1 MIHGNS
7 HDPVLIKRIGL
18 KIWTLRAEV
27 ESVVAQTLKAQPEKE
42 KLSAE
47 EIQKIKDEYAY
58 RGPVDQRPNL
68 QLIQGGGESVEAE
81 GEDLEAAM
89 AAAMGGGDE
98 GAEDAPDEPAE
109 AQAEGEEDGEDLEA
123 AMAAAMGG
131 GDEAAPAATP
141 SGPLKVIQ
149 RKSEN
154 IPEEKIF
161 RGITIL
167 GEISMDVIYFFSSEQ
182 FLEGQSIVL
191 EFQIPKR
198 FVVNAQ
204 VAYCRVFNNRSRII
218 SDKKVSTRVAAKFTF
233 LKDGERTLL
242 RQFIESIEPEV
253 QEAPTKASS
262 ESKAE
267 ESDDFDGLD
276 DLGF

>member
-1 MIHGNS
+1 VEAVVS
-7 HDPVLIKRIGL
+7 HQL
-18 KIWTLRAEV
+18 KD
-27 ESVVAQTLKAQPEKE
+27 QPDKE
-42 KLSAE
+42 QLSPE

-68 QLIQGGGESVEAE
+68 QLIQGGGEETSSGEESGDALEAE
-81 GEDLEAAM
+81 M

-98 GAEDAPDEPAE
+98 TSEDTPTE
-109 AQAEGEEDGEDLEA
+109 EGGEGEDLEA
-123 AMAAAMGG
+123 EMAAAMGG
-131 GDEAAPAATP
+131 GEETSEEAPANEAGG
-141 SGPLKVIQ
+141 SLKIIQ

-154 IPEEKIF
+154 IPAEQIF

-167 GEISMDVIYFFSSEQ
+167 GEISMDAIYFFSSEQ

-204 VAYCRVFNNRSRII
+204 VAYCRQFNNRSRII

-242 RQFIESIEPEV
+242 RQFIASIEPEI
-253 QEAPTKASS
+253 QEAPTKQVTEGKS
-262 ESKAE
+262 E

>member
-18 KIWTLRAEV
+18 KIWTLRSEV
-27 ESVVAQTLKAQPEKE
+27 EAVVEKTLRAQPDKE
-42 KLSAE
+42 KLSE
-47 EIQKIKDEYAY
+47 EEVKKIKDEYAY

-68 QLIQGGGESVEAE
+68 QLIQGGGEESSE
-81 GEDLEAAM
+81 GD
-89 AAAMGGGDE
+89 G
-98 GAEDAPDEPAE
+98 
-109 AQAEGEEDGEDLEA
+109 DGEDLEA

-131 GDEAAPAATP
+131 DAPEAEESSEEGDGDEDLEAAMAAAMGGDAPAEGAAPSAAPTP

-154 IPEEKIF
+154 IPADKIF

-198 FVVNAQ
+198 FVVNAH
-204 VAYCRVFNNRSRII
+204 VAYCRPFNTRSRII
-218 SDKKVSTRVAAKFTF
+218 SDRKVSNRVAAKFTF

-253 QEAPTKASS
+253 PEAPVKGQTEAVK
-262 ESKAE
+262 ED
-267 ESDDFDGLD
+267 SDDFDGLD